1 MTAGDSEEFQAKIG
15 RVLIANRAAS
25 AQLLQSSS
33 FLTNN
38 MTEALKSFQGE
49 TNQPIL
55 RLPSNL
61 QQEFSMSLGPL
72 AWVSVL

>member
-1 MTAGDSEEFQAKIG
+1 
-15 RVLIANRAAS
+15 VAS

-33 FLTNN
+33 FSTNN

-61 QQEFSMSLGPL
+61 QQELSVSLGPL
-72 AWVSVL
+72 AWVPVL